1 MCHGKNAVARYG
13 GSVPDL
19 LYADQDAHRD
29 WQAIVVGGARQTNGM
44 PAQAI
49 GLEESEAIRS
59 YVRSLAAEL
68 ARKP

>member
-1 MCHGKNAVARYG
+1 
-13 GSVPDL
+13 
-19 LYADQDAHRD
+19 
-29 WQAIVVGGARQTNGM
+29 M

-59 YVRSLAAEL
+59 YVLSLAAKL